1 MAATVESPDRP
12 LRVLIADDHP
22 TNRKVAEL
30 MLSGVAEVV
39 SVVDGQQAVD
49 AASASLFDVILMDM
63 QMPVMDGLTA
73 VERIRTG
80 TSPCRDVPIV
90 MMTANAMQE
99 HVEASRTA
107 GADVHL
113 AKPITAETLFAA
125 MNEAMERVVPDQ
137 RDERHA

>member
-30 MLSGVAEVV
+30 MLSGVADVV
-39 SVVDGQQAVD
+39 SVVDGQEAVD
-49 AASASLFDVILMDM
+49 AAFASHFDIILMDM

-73 VERIRTG
+73 VQKIRASSST
-80 TSPCRDVPIV
+80 CRDVPIV
-90 MMTANAMQE
+90 MMTANAMRE

-125 MNEAMERVVPDQ
+125 MDEAMERVVPDQ
-137 RDERHA
+137 QNANHG